1 MNKNKRHDDISDD
14 EIRIIGNSGNT
25 PNIKRIVIIAL
36 VALLVVGVVVA
47 FLMPFNEPVSYAS
60 PLIEQEE
67 VPIYGVEQ
75 VTEVDHIDAIQSLS
89 RLDDPKSDRAFVE
102 LRDTMINDVPLRIY
116 IPHNA
121 ELTLHV
127 GKVDREDVNIIYTA
141 EAAFIRADNHAILG
155 AFVLKGEPLAWGLSM
170 RGYCASIDGKV
181 TVGVA
186 DNSPLFEEAIN
197 RGGYFFRQYPLVDNG
212 VFVANEP
219 KNKSTRR
226 AICEREGEIFMVESL
241 AKESFHDFTQALVDL
256 GVDNA
261 VNLAGSEAY
270 GWALDR
276 DGVKHEFGTPNFYTG
291 RGKMPKNTNYIVW
304 RVAESGV
311 ESLVEE

>member
-1 MNKNKRHDDISDD
+1 M
-14 EIRIIGNSGNT
+14 
-25 PNIKRIVIIAL
+25 
-36 VALLVVGVVVA
+36 
-47 FLMPFNEPVSYAS
+47 
-60 PLIEQEE
+60 
-67 VPIYGVEQ
+67 
-75 VTEVDHIDAIQSLS
+75 
-89 RLDDPKSDRAFVE
+89 RLY
-102 LRDTMINDVPLRIY
+102 VPLNMTPRL
-116 IPHNA
+116 
-121 ELTLHV
+121 EV
-127 GKVDREDVNIIYTA
+127 GYKCIDDTTKNMLLFQAADV
-141 EAAFIRADNHAILG
+141 RADNKKIVG
-155 AFVLKGEPLAWGLSM
+155 AFVLRGKPLSWGLSKK
-170 RGYCASIDGKV
+170 GYCGIIGDQV
-181 TVGVA
+181 TIGVA
-186 DNSPLFEEAIN
+186 DNSPLFEQATEV
-197 RGGYFFRQYPLVDNG
+197 GGYFFRQYPLVDNG
-212 VFVANEP
+212 AFVANEP

-226 AICEREGEIFMVESL
+226 AICECEGEIVMVESL

>member
-1 MNKNKRHDDISDD
+1 MSNKQRYDDISDD
-14 EIRIIGNSGNT
+14 EIRIIGDSKE
-25 PNIKRIVIIAL
+25 PRNIKRLVILAL
-36 VALLVVGVVVA
+36 VVVA
-47 FLMPFNEPVSYAS
+47 VVAGVVALVVARPNTALTENNETE
-60 PLIEQEE
+60 EQI
-67 VPIYGVEQ
+67 PIYGEEPEPVVED
-75 VTEVDHIDAIQSLS
+75 VVDTEHFS
-89 RLDDPKSDRAFVE
+89 RIKVAEDERAFTE
-102 LRDTMINDVPLRIY
+102 LRDTTINDVPLRLY

-121 ELTLHV
+121 ELSLHV
-127 GKVDREDVNIIYTA
+127 GKMDREDEDVVYTA

-170 RGYCASIDGKV
+170 RGYCASIDGEV

-219 KNKSTRR
+219 KNKSVRR
-226 AICEREGEIFMVESL
+226 AICERRGEIFMIESL
-241 AKESFHDFTQALVDL
+241 TKESFHDFTQALVDL

-270 GWALDR
+270 GWAIDR

-291 RGKMPKNTNYIVW
+291 RGKMPKNTNYLVW
-304 RVAESGV
+304 RVKDSGV
-311 ESLVEE
+311 EASVAE

>member
-1 MNKNKRHDDISDD
+1 MNKKRYDDISDD
-14 EIRIIGNSGNT
+14 EIRIIGNSEAT
-25 PNIKRIVIIAL
+25 SSIKRIIIIAIA
-36 VALLVVGVVVA
+36 ALAVVGIAILLFSHLLPKSAPKEEEVIPVYGHDMEVVVA
-47 FLMPFNEPVSYAS
+47 DK
-60 PLIEQEE
+60 EE
-67 VPIYGVEQ
+67 DTLHLARLGVTDMERGF
-75 VTEVDHIDAIQSLS
+75 T
-89 RLDDPKSDRAFVE
+89 E
-102 LRDTMINDVPLRIY
+102 LRDTTINDVPLRIY

-127 GKVDREDVNIIYTA
+127 GKLDKEDATIIYAA

-155 AFVLKGEPLAWGLSM
+155 AFVLKGEPMAWGLSM

-181 TVGVA
+181 MVGVA

-212 VFVANEP
+212 KFVANEP
-219 KNKSTRR
+219 KNKSMRR
-226 AICEREGEIFMVESL
+226 AICERKGEIFMIESL
-241 AKESFHDFTQALVDL
+241 TKESFHDFTQALVDL

-270 GWALDR
+270 GWAIDR
-276 DGVKHEFGTPNFYTG
+276 EGVKHEFGTPNYYTG

-304 RVAESGV
+304 RLKTANEEYTAE
-311 ESLVEE
+311 

>member
-1 MNKNKRHDDISDD
+1 MSKKQRYDDISDD
-14 EIRIIGNSGNT
+14 EIRIIGHSDNT
-25 PNIKRIVIIAL
+25 RNTKRTLFVVLAIIAVVAGA
-36 VALLVVGVVVA
+36 VALILTRGNKAESVEMNA
-47 FLMPFNEPVSYAS
+47 PY
-60 PLIEQEE
+60 I
-67 VPIYGVEQ
+67 PIYGEEQQFVEEPSVAQ
-75 VTEVDHIDAIQSLS
+75 TTHLSQLVVSPTE
-89 RLDDPKSDRAFVE
+89 RGFTE
-102 LRDTMINDVPLRIY
+102 LRDTTINDVPLRIY

-127 GKVDREDVNIIYTA
+127 GKVDRDDKDIIYTA

-155 AFVLKGEPLAWGLSM
+155 AFVCKGEPLAWGLSM
-170 RGYCASIDGKV
+170 RGYCASIDGEV
-181 TVGVA
+181 MIGVA

-212 VFVANEP
+212 SFVANEP

-226 AICEREGEIFMVESL
+226 AICEREGEIFMIETLS
-241 AKESFHDFTQALVDL
+241 KESFHDFTQALVDL

-276 DGVKHEFGTPNFYTG
+276 DGEKHEFGTPNFYTG

-311 ESLVEE
+311 DTLVQE

>member
-1 MNKNKRHDDISDD
+1 MSNKQRYDDISDD
-14 EIRIIGNSGNT
+14 EIRIIGDSKE
-25 PNIKRIVIIAL
+25 PRNIKRLVILAL
-36 VALLVVGVVVA
+36 VVVA
-47 FLMPFNEPVSYAS
+47 VVAGVVALVVARPNTALTENNETE
-60 PLIEQEE
+60 EQI
-67 VPIYGVEQ
+67 PIYGEEPEPVVED
-75 VTEVDHIDAIQSLS
+75 VVDTEHFS
-89 RLDDPKSDRAFVE
+89 RIKVAEGERAFTE
-102 LRDTMINDVPLRIY
+102 LRDTTINDVPLRLY

-121 ELTLHV
+121 ELSLHV
-127 GKVDREDVNIIYTA
+127 GKMDREDEDVVYTA

-170 RGYCASIDGKV
+170 RGYCASIDGEV

-219 KNKSTRR
+219 KNKSVRR
-226 AICEREGEIFMVESL
+226 AICERRGEIFMIESL
-241 AKESFHDFTQALVDL
+241 TKESFHDFTQALVDL

-261 VNLAGSEAY
+261 VNLAGSESY
-270 GWALDR
+270 GWATDR

-291 RGKMPKNTNYIVW
+291 RGKMPKNTNYLVW
-304 RVAESGV
+304 RVKDSGV
-311 ESLVEE
+311 EASVAE